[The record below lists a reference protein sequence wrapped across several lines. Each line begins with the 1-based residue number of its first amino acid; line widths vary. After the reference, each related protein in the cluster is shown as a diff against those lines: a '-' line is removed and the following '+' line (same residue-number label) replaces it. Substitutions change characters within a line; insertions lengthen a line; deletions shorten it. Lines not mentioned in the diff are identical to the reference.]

1 MTSDHTAPA
10 ATASGTDTGTTTAG
24 PGDGT
29 GPGPCPGP
37 GTGDGSGTGTGTG
50 TDLHLELP
58 PHGARRTALAQ
69 ALREAVR
76 SGRLAGGTRLPPYRA
91 LAADLGL
98 ARNAVADAYA
108 ELVAE
113 GWFTARQGSGTRVAE
128 GAATAAAPA
137 APATPAVPEGPR
149 HDLLQGKPDPASF
162 PRGAWSASARRAL
175 AEAPTEAFGPGDPRG
190 RPELRRALA
199 AYLSRA
205 RGVRTG
211 PENVVVCSGFAN
223 GLRLL
228 ASLRP
233 RDWAVEEYGLPFHRG
248 ILEASGVR
256 PHPVPVDED
265 GARPDGIPARART
278 LLLTPAHQFPT
289 GAALLPARRAAA
301 VEWART
307 TGGLIVED
315 DYDGEFRYDRKAVGA
330 VQGLDPEHV
339 VYAGSLSKSL
349 SPAVRLGWLVLPDH
363 LVDRVLAAKGLR
375 ESWASAL
382 DQLALADFIACGAY
396 DRHIRRMRHRYR
408 GRRDQLVSVLAS
420 RAPELRVTGI
430 SAGLHA
436 VLELPPG
443 REAAALEAARAA
455 GLALDGLSEYRH
467 PAAAG
472 AGREGLVVGYAAP
485 PEAAF
490 GRAVEAL
497 AEAMSP
503 HTRAARTRTHPAL
516 TSSPHRV

>member
-1 MTSDHTAPA
+1 MTSDDTATAPA
-10 ATASGTDTGTTTAG
+10 
-24 PGDGT
+24 P
-29 GPGPCPGP
+29 
-37 GTGDGSGTGTGTG
+37 GTGTG
-50 TDLHLELP
+50 TDLHIELP
-58 PHGARRTALAQ
+58 AHGARRTALAQ
-69 ALREAVR
+69 ALRDAVR

-98 ARNAVADAYA
+98 ARSAVADAYA

-128 GAATAAAPA
+128 GAATAPSAGATTGPAP
-137 APATPAVPEGPR
+137 ERPR

-162 PRGAWSASARRAL
+162 PRGPWSVSARRAL
-175 AEAPTEAFGPGDPRG
+175 AEAPTDAFGPGDPRG

-211 PENVVVCSGFAN
+211 PANVVVCSGFAN

-233 RDWAVEEYGLPFHRG
+233 RDWAVEEYGLPFHHG
-248 ILEASGVR
+248 ILEAAGVR
-256 PHPVPVDED
+256 PHPVAVDED
-265 GARPDGIPARART
+265 GARTQEIPVRART
-278 LLLTPAHQFPT
+278 VLLTPAHQFPT
-289 GAALLPARRAAA
+289 GARLLPTRRAAA

-315 DYDGEFRYDRKAVGA
+315 DYDGEFRYDRKPVGA
-330 VQGLDPEHV
+330 VQGMAPEHV

-349 SPAVRLGWLVLPDH
+349 SPAIRLGWLVLPDH

-375 ESWASAL
+375 ESWASSL
-382 DQLALADFIACGAY
+382 DQLALADFIDCGAY
-396 DRHIRRMRHRYR
+396 DRHVRRMRHRYR
-408 GRRDQLVSVLAS
+408 NRRDQLVAALAS
-420 RAPELRVTGI
+420 HAPQARVTGI

-436 VLELPPG
+436 VVELPPG
-443 REAAALEAARAA
+443 TEAAALRSARAA
-455 GLALDGLSEYRH
+455 GLSLDGLSGYRH
-467 PAAAG
+467 PAATTG
-472 AGREGLVVGYAAP
+472 AAREGLVVGYAAP

-490 GRAVEAL
+490 GRALEAL
-497 AEAMSP
+497 ATTLRGRGPRPGFEGDGRSRP
-503 HTRAARTRTHPAL
+503 GGGTHEGI
-516 TSSPHRV
+516 TTGS